1 MDGARTVGVVGS
13 PIAHSLSPVIHE
25 AAFRE
30 LGLAWSSVRREAT
43 VAQLPEVL
51 DWLAQPEVAGCS
63 VTMPLKDAMVPAMD
77 RCSETVRKLGALNC
91 IVAEQDGTLSG
102 HSTDGAGFLAAIEHE
117 WELELS
123 GQRVVVLGAGGAARA
138 VALAAAR
145 SDAHV
150 AILARREARALE
162 VVEQLG
168 TGISVATKEQVA
180 EAEVVINATPVGMAE
195 TPSANEDPLAAPGDM
210 KAGALACELVY
221 HPLQTPWLAACRE
234 AGHPTMDGVGMLV
247 HQALIAVQ
255 LWTGEEVPPE
265 AVLATVRG
273 SLS

>member
-1 MDGARTVGVVGS
+1 MDGARKVGVVGS
-13 PIAHSLSPVIHE
+13 PIAHSLSPTIHA
-25 AAFRE
+25 AAFAV
-30 LGLAWSSVRREAT
+30 LGIAWESVRLEAT
-43 VAQLPEVL
+43 AAQLPEVL
-51 DWLAQPEVAGCS
+51 SWLAKPEVAGCS

-77 RCSETVRKLGALNC
+77 RCSETVLALGALNC
-91 IVAEQDGTLSG
+91 VVSEEDGSLTG
-102 HSTDGAGFLAAIEHE
+102 HSTDGAGFVAALEHE

-123 GQRVVVLGAGGAARA
+123 TQRVVVLGAGGAARA
-138 VALAAAR
+138 VALAAAQL
-145 SDAHV
+145 DARV
-150 AILARREARALE
+150 SILARREARAME

-168 TGISVATKEQVA
+168 HGISVATMAEVA
-180 EAEVVINATPVGMAE
+180 DAEVVVNATPIGMAG
-195 TPSANEDPLAAPGDM
+195 TPSANEAPLAVPGDM
-210 KAGALACELVY
+210 KAGALACDLVY

-265 AVLATVRG
+265 AVLAEVRG